1 LKKALKLSILATG
14 SDAVSARSGYRFRG
28 PIVLGYNPKKQSMNS
43 TSNGKFGSTAEPQ
56 QFGRMLSMNKY
67 LVGGILSIA
76 FLFPAAAKAMETVD
90 FDKLTKNQQASYL
103 VFMVDGSADFLKKA
117 GQSADAQKLLDLF
130 TNTVP
135 GQNLPLGNQ
144 QFLTNLNAARAL
156 NNKNANNPNQLIE
169 MEQIFG
175 ITLKTYG
182 IDISIDDLEALS
194 GKFKP
199 SSGSQN

>member
-1 LKKALKLSILATG
+1 MMRI
-14 SDAVSARSGYRFRG
+14 VS
-28 PIVLGYNPKKQSMNS
+28 
-43 TSNGKFGSTAEPQ
+43 
-56 QFGRMLSMNKY
+56 KY
-67 LVGGILSIA
+67 LACSVLSIA
-76 FLFPAAAKAMETVD
+76 LLFPTDSKAMETAD

-103 VFMVDGSADFLKKA
+103 VFMIDGSADFLKKA

-156 NNKNANNPNQLIE
+156 NNKNANNPDKLIE

-175 ITLKTYG
+175 ITLRTYG
-182 IDISIDDLEALS
+182 IDISIDTLETLS
-194 GKFKP
+194 SNFKP
-199 SSGSQN
+199 SSVSQH